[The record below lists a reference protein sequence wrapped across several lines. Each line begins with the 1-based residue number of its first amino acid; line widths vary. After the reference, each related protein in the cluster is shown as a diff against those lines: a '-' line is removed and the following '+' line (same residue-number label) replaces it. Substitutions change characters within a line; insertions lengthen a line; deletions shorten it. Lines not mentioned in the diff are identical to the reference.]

1 MNKKVSVLIPVYNCE
16 KYIERCIKSI
26 LNQNY
31 DNIEIVIIN
40 DGSTDNTQEIIDKL
54 QFKNS
59 NIISVNR
66 ENKGICETRN
76 ELLNR
81 ATGEYVMFVDA
92 DDWIDEGFIK
102 TYVDNAEGYDV
113 VVGGFRRPDQN
124 GKTLFEVKLQDEK
137 WSPYMSTAL
146 WSNLYS
152 RKFILKNNL
161 KFENM
166 NIAEDIHFN
175 LLVYNLTDK
184 IKMINYVGYNWFINT
199 SSISNTIHKDI
210 SKIEIF
216 KFLNIS
222 YNDLYNIGAIER
234 NYDILEYY
242 YTTYILMFLG
252 MSTSNIN
259 LKVISKEYDKLYGW
273 LKERFPNYKKN
284 KLFGIYTPKGER
296 ANVRLFALAF
306 IIADKLHLGKL
317 FVYMYSRLR

>member
-54 QFKNS
+54 KFKNS
-59 NIISVNR
+59 NIVSVNR

-76 ELLNR
+76 ELLNI

-152 RKFILKNNL
+152 RKFILK
-161 KFENM
+161 
-166 NIAEDIHFN
+166 
-175 LLVYNLTDK
+175 
-184 IKMINYVGYNWFINT
+184 
-199 SSISNTIHKDI
+199 
-210 SKIEIF
+210 
-216 KFLNIS
+216 
-222 YNDLYNIGAIER
+222 R
-234 NYDILEYY
+234 
-242 YTTYILMFLG
+242 
-252 MSTSNIN
+252 
-259 LKVISKEYDKLYGW
+259 
-273 LKERFPNYKKN
+273 
-284 KLFGIYTPKGER
+284 
-296 ANVRLFALAF
+296 
-306 IIADKLHLGKL
+306 
-317 FVYMYSRLR
+317 